1 MDALKALASKL
12 KKEAQ
17 DVAGP
22 NKYVKRSAL
31 EEARLQKV
39 RDEEAKEREEKV
51 RVCVPAASTSAKRTQ
66 CPWWGCTAPT

>member
-31 EEARLQKV
+31 EEARLQKI

-51 RVCVPAASTSAKRTQ
+51 RVTCSGHPRTV
-66 CPWWGCTAPT
+66 CRSCNSSSRRLL